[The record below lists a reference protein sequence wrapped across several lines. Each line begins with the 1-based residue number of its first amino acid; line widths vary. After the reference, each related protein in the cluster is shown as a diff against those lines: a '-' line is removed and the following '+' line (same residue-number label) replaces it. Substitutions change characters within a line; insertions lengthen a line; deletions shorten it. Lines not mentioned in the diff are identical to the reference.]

1 MWRGAT
7 GRLFLRR
14 GWHLCKTV
22 LLVIT
27 MIAAYI
33 GFSNGVGNGVAV
45 ALPIVLPMA
54 LPIELPI
61 TLYLV
66 RKVRG
71 FFLVIKFQ
79 SKWMSMI

>member
-1 MWRGAT
+1 M
-7 GRLFLRR
+7 
-14 GWHLCKTV
+14 V
-22 LLVIT
+22 LAMVLPI
-27 MIAAYI
+27 
-33 GFSNGVGNGVAV
+33 

-71 FFLVIKFQ
+71 FFLVVKFQ
-79 SKWMSMI
+79 SKWMSMV